1 MLFNSFEFL
10 VFFLVVIVTY
20 FSLPHRFRRLLLLV
34 SSYFFYGYWEPKYLI
49 IILGSTIID
58 FTLGK
63 LIFQSGTKKRK
74 RLYLYLSLFSNL
86 SVLFFFKYFN
96 FFLNNI
102 SPVIQLADEGYT
114 FSALDII
121 LPVGIS
127 FYTFQTLSYSIDI
140 YNGKIKAPERNF
152 GIFAL
157 FVSFFPQLVAG
168 PIERASHL
176 LPQFHEKMKFDLIRF
191 KSGLTLIL
199 WGLFKKIVIAD
210 RLALIVNE
218 IYNNPV
224 DYHGLTIV
232 VGTVFFAVQIYCDF
246 SGYSD
251 IAIGIARM
259 LGFDFMKNFN
269 APYFSKSISEFWNR
283 WHISLSTWFRDYVY
297 IPLGGS
303 RVVKWR
309 WYYNLFITFLISG
322 FWHGAEW
329 TFILWG
335 VFHGFLLIGETFFKI
350 QRTNKLIIILQ
361 NFKTVILVC
370 FGWVLF
376 RANSMEDAVYVFLEI
391 FSFDNYELS
400 QLSPYIIPVSKNLVF
415 SSDFM
420 LAYLGLAVLFVFE
433 YLFFVKKLFYNLPF
447 WIKSSMY
454 IGVVIWILLFG
465 AFGKNEFIYFQF

>member
-1 MLFNSFEFL
+1 M
-10 VFFLVVIVTY
+10 
-20 FSLPHRFRRLLLLV
+20 LLLT
-34 SSYFFYGYWEPKYLI
+34 SSYFFYGYWEPKYLV

-58 FTLGK
+58 FSLGR
-63 LIFQSGTKKRK
+63 LIFKSETKKQK
-74 RLYLYLSLFSNL
+74 RFYLYLSLFSNL

-96 FFLNNI
+96 FFLDNI
-102 SPVIQLADEGYT
+102 SPVIELVNEDYS
-114 FSALDII
+114 FSAFNII

-140 YNGKIKAPERNF
+140 YNGKIKKPESNF

-176 LPQFHEKMKFDLIRF
+176 LPQFHQKMKFDLIRC
-191 KSGLTLIL
+191 KNGLTLIL

-218 IYNNPV
+218 IYNHPT

-335 VFHGFLLIGETFFKI
+335 AFHGVLLIAETFFKI
-350 QRTNKLIIILQ
+350 QSTNQLITVLQ
-361 NFKTVILVC
+361 NTKTVMLVC
-370 FGWVLF
+370 LGWVLF
-376 RANSMEDAVYVFLEI
+376 RANSMDDAIYVFREI
-391 FSFDNYELS
+391 FTFENFSLS
-400 QLSPYIIPVSKNLVF
+400 QLSPYIVPISKNLVV

-420 LAYLGLAVLFVFE
+420 LAYLGITVLFLFE
-433 YLFFVKKLFYNLPF
+433 YLFLVKKLFYNLPF

-454 IGVVIWILLFG
+454 IGVVICILLFG

>member
-20 FSLPHRFRRLLLLV
+20 FSLPHRFRWLLLLV

-96 FFLNNI
+96 FFFDNI
-102 SPVIQLADEGYT
+102 SPVIQLVDEGYT

-127 FYTFQTLSYSIDI
+127 FYSCQTLSYSIDI
-140 YNGKIKAPERNF
+140 YNGKIKEPERNF

-191 KSGLTLIL
+191 KNGLTLIL

-224 DYHGLTIV
+224 DYHGLTVV

-350 QRTNKLIIILQ
+350 QRTNTLIIVLQ
-361 NFKTVILVC
+361 NFKTIILVC

-400 QLSPYIIPVSKNLVF
+400 QLSPYIVPVSKNLVF

-420 LAYLGLAVLFVFE
+420 LAYLGVAVLFVFE
-433 YLFFVKKLFYNLPF
+433 YLFLVKKLFYKLPF

-454 IGVVIWILLFG
+454 IGVVICILLFG
-465 AFGKNEFIYFQF
+465 TFGKNEFIYFQF